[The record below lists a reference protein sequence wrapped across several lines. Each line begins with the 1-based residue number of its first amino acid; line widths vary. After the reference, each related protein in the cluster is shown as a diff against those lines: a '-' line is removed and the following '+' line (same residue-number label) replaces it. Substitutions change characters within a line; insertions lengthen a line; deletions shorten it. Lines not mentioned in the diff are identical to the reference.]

1 MSKGLEALKEI
12 EKFIEKNLSKTKDNE
27 SFNLGFDIGIIEKE
41 LKALEIIKTK
51 KVNVGWLFVSF
62 KNYAE
67 YKDALDNEWTIVKQ
81 ISLEPLT
88 QEEYDLLKEVL
99 C

>member
-27 SFNLGFDIGIIEKE
+27 SFNLGFDVGTIEME
-41 LKALEIIKTK
+41 LKALEIIKRK
-51 KVNVGWLFVSF
+51 LS
-62 KNYAE
+62 
-67 YKDALDNEWTIVKQ
+67 
-81 ISLEPLT
+81 PLAKATFYPMT

-99 C
+99 L